1 MYMKSRKPKQ
11 ELFPSCQRSWVREIG
26 MEEMWAGGW
35 GWGGG
40 GVDGPQRLQPAIH
53 SSLKPDHQQLE
64 SEQLAWCSV
73 VPCEL
78 LLHLSEQK
86 SVVLV
91 KPESLL
97 ASSPTPKINPRRVS
111 PLSPHYQA

>member
-1 MYMKSRKPKQ
+1 MS
-11 ELFPSCQRSWVREIG
+11 EILG
-26 MEEMWAGGW
+26 ERDQDGGDV
-35 GWGGG
+35 GRGGG
-40 GVDGPQRLQPAIH
+40 GRGGDGPQRLQPAIH
-53 SSLKPDHQQLE
+53 SSLKPDHRQLE
-64 SEQLAWCSV
+64 WEQLAWCSV
-73 VPCEL
+73 VPHEL

-97 ASSPTPKINPRRVS
+97 ASSPPPKINPQRVS